1 MEWGLDLSAAHSAC
15 PGQVTGV
22 SGGNLICSPLVAG
35 TSGLIFPQ
43 SMGPKGKWGG
53 NPRIFWDLLPSIGP
67 PSLSH
72 HLKIPKMVPDPSSH
86 NCYSC
91 HFQGSMG
98 GGGMESPPPRC
109 KDTAPACRVNTGLV
123 GAWEV
128 EGCRA
133 PHWCQCTASAG
144 RVRMGG
150 LGQRLKCTALAHGIK
165 AHCLNKTKGHIWQG
179 LITDLG
185 ES

>member
-1 MEWGLDLSAAHSAC
+1 MKFRAASKSGVAKMEYMQKKRKYPVCRKKLYIAYIICEFWALHIPNMLFWNISLFNSVENGLKNNTRRELGDL
-15 PGQVTGV
+15 
-22 SGGNLICSPLVAG
+22 
-35 TSGLIFPQ
+35 
-43 SMGPKGKWGG
+43 
-53 NPRIFWDLLPSIGP
+53 
-67 PSLSH
+67 
-72 HLKIPKMVPDPSSH
+72 
-86 NCYSC
+86 
-91 HFQGSMG
+91 MG

-165 AHCLNKTKGHIWQG
+165 SHCLNKTKGHIWQG